1 MKIDVGQDGYGW
13 TATEHIL
20 LVVLANDCD

>member
-1 MKIDVGQDGYGW
+1 MRIDLGQDGYGW